1 MSRLTET
8 DSKGNWALSGV
19 AWKSLYAGQIIT
31 DGMWE
36 KIYGALWKL
45 MEYENT
51 GFSPDQISD
60 MCDLY
65 DEKCEELEK
74 ANMHWI
80 PVSDQIPD
88 VEDLHDISIDH
99 CTGYLVQTRSGG
111 MMIAHYIRVFGDT
124 YFECRTLPIRDVVA
138 WMPLPEPYRRNGGK
152 RL

>member
-8 DSKGNWALSGV
+8 DSQGNWALSGV

-36 KIYGALWKL
+36 KLYGALWKL

-51 GFSPDQISD
+51 GFSP
-60 MCDLY
+60 
-65 DEKCEELEK
+65 
-74 ANMHWI
+74 
-80 PVSDQIPD
+80 DQIPD

-111 MMIAHYIRVFGDT
+111 MMIAHYIKVFGDE

>member
-1 MSRLTET
+1 MSRLIET
-8 DSKGNWALSGV
+8 DSQGNWALSGV

-36 KIYGALWKL
+36 KLYGALWKL

-99 CTGYLVQTRSGG
+99 CTGYLVRTRSGG
-111 MMIAHYIRVFGDT
+111 MMIAHYIRVFGDA

>member
-1 MSRLTET
+1 
-8 DSKGNWALSGV
+8 
-19 AWKSLYAGQIIT
+19 
-31 DGMWE
+31 MWE

-152 RL
+152 

>member
-8 DSKGNWALSGV
+8 DSQGNWALSGV
-19 AWKSLYAGQIIT
+19 AWKSLYAGQVIT
-31 DGMWE
+31 DEMWE

-51 GFSPDQISD
+51 GFSPDQI
-60 MCDLY
+60 
-65 DEKCEELEK
+65 
-74 ANMHWI
+74 
-80 PVSDQIPD
+80 PD

-99 CTGYLVQTRSGG
+99 CTGYLVQTRNGG
-111 MMIAHYIRVFGDT
+111 MMIAHYIRVFGDA

>member
-8 DSKGNWALSGV
+8 DSQGNWALSGV

-51 GFSPDQISD
+51 GFSPDQI
-60 MCDLY
+60 
-65 DEKCEELEK
+65 
-74 ANMHWI
+74 
-80 PVSDQIPD
+80 PD

-111 MMIAHYIRVFGDT
+111 MMIAHYIRVFGDA
-124 YFECRTLPIRDVVA
+124 YFECRILPVRDVVA

>member
-8 DSKGNWALSGV
+8 DSQGNWALSGV

-36 KIYGALWKL
+36 KLYGALWKL

-51 GFSPDQISD
+51 GFSP
-60 MCDLY
+60 
-65 DEKCEELEK
+65 
-74 ANMHWI
+74 
-80 PVSDQIPD
+80 DQIPD

-111 MMIAHYIRVFGDT
+111 MMIAHYIRVFGDA
-124 YFECRTLPIRDVVA
+124 YFECRTLPVRDVVA

>member
-1 MSRLTET
+1 MTCVTCMTRS
-8 DSKGNWALSGV
+8 
-19 AWKSLYAGQIIT
+19 
-31 DGMWE
+31 
-36 KIYGALWKL
+36 
-45 MEYENT
+45 
-51 GFSPDQISD
+51 
-60 MCDLY
+60 
-65 DEKCEELEK
+65 EELEK
-74 ANMHWI
+74 AKMHWI

-111 MMIAHYIRVFGDT
+111 MMIAHYIRVFGDV

>member
-1 MSRLTET
+1 MRIL
-8 DSKGNWALSGV
+8 DSV
-19 AWKSLYAGQIIT
+19 R
-31 DGMWE
+31 
-36 KIYGALWKL
+36 
-45 MEYENT
+45 
-51 GFSPDQISD
+51 ISD

-74 ANMHWI
+74 AKMHWI

-111 MMIAHYIRVFGDT
+111 MMIAHYIRVFGDA

>member
-8 DSKGNWALSGV
+8 DSQGNWALSGV

-31 DGMWE
+31 DEMW
-36 KIYGALWKL
+36 
-45 MEYENT
+45 
-51 GFSPDQISD
+51 DQISD

-74 ANMHWI
+74 AKMHWI

-111 MMIAHYIRVFGDT
+111 MMIAHYIRVFGDA

>member
-8 DSKGNWALSGV
+8 DSQGNWALSGV

-51 GFSPDQISD
+51 GFSPDQI
-60 MCDLY
+60 
-65 DEKCEELEK
+65 
-74 ANMHWI
+74 
-80 PVSDQIPD
+80 PD

-111 MMIAHYIRVFGDT
+111 MMIAHYIRVFGDA
-124 YFECRTLPIRDVVA
+124 YFECRTLPVRDVVA

>member
-8 DSKGNWALSGV
+8 DSQGNWALSGV

-36 KIYGALWKL
+36 KLYGALWKL

-51 GFSPDQISD
+51 GFSPDQIRD
-60 MCDLY
+60 G
-65 DEKCEELEK
+65 
-74 ANMHWI
+74 
-80 PVSDQIPD
+80 
-88 VEDLHDISIDH
+88 EDLHDISIDH

-111 MMIAHYIRVFGDT
+111 MMIAHYIRVFGDA
-124 YFECRTLPIRDVVA
+124 YFECRTLPVRDVVA

>member
-1 MSRLTET
+1 MNKRQ
-8 DSKGNWALSGV
+8 SK
-19 AWKSLYAGQIIT
+19 KLYQQRHGYNPGEEERIQ
-31 DGMWE
+31 
-36 KIYGALWKL
+36 L
-45 MEYENT
+45 
-51 GFSPDQISD
+51 QISD

-74 ANMHWI
+74 AKMHWI

-111 MMIAHYIRVFGDT
+111 MMIAHYIRVFGDA

>member
-8 DSKGNWALSGV
+8 DSQGNWALSGV

-36 KIYGALWKL
+36 KLYGALWKL

-74 ANMHWI
+74 AKMHWI
-80 PVSDQIPD
+80 PVSDQITD

-111 MMIAHYIRVFGDT
+111 MMIAHYIRVFGDE

>member
-8 DSKGNWALSGV
+8 DSQGNWALSGV

-36 KIYGALWKL
+36 KLYGALWKL

-51 GFSPDQISD
+51 GFSPDQI
-60 MCDLY
+60 
-65 DEKCEELEK
+65 
-74 ANMHWI
+74 
-80 PVSDQIPD
+80 PD
-88 VEDLHDISIDH
+88 VEDLHDISINY

-111 MMIAHYIRVFGDT
+111 MMIAHYIRVFGDA
-124 YFECRTLPIRDVVA
+124 YFECRTLPVRDVVA

>member
-8 DSKGNWALSGV
+8 DSQGNWALSGV

-60 MCDLY
+60 MCDL
-65 DEKCEELEK
+65 
-74 ANMHWI
+74 
-80 PVSDQIPD
+80 
-88 VEDLHDISIDH
+88 HDISIDH

-111 MMIAHYIRVFGDT
+111 MMIAHYIRVFGDA
-124 YFECRTLPIRDVVA
+124 YFECRTLPVRDVVA

>member
-8 DSKGNWALSGV
+8 DSQGNWALSGV

-74 ANMHWI
+74 AKMHW
-80 PVSDQIPD
+80 SGS
-88 VEDLHDISIDH
+88 LA
-99 CTGYLVQTRSGG
+99 LTR
-111 MMIAHYIRVFGDT
+111 
-124 YFECRTLPIRDVVA
+124 
-138 WMPLPEPYRRNGGK
+138 
-152 RL
+152 

>member
-1 MSRLTET
+1 
-8 DSKGNWALSGV
+8 
-19 AWKSLYAGQIIT
+19 
-31 DGMWE
+31 
-36 KIYGALWKL
+36 
-45 MEYENT
+45 
-51 GFSPDQISD
+51 

-74 ANMHWI
+74 AKMHWI

-111 MMIAHYIRVFGDT
+111 MMIAHYIRVFGDA
-124 YFECRTLPIRDVVA
+124 YFECCSLPIRDVVA

>member
-8 DSKGNWALSGV
+8 DSQGNWALSGV

-31 DGMWE
+31 DGMW
-36 KIYGALWKL
+36 KKLYGALWKL

-51 GFSPDQISD
+51 GFSP
-60 MCDLY
+60 
-65 DEKCEELEK
+65 
-74 ANMHWI
+74 
-80 PVSDQIPD
+80 DQIPD

-111 MMIAHYIRVFGDT
+111 MMIAHYIRVFGDE